1 MILGL
6 HHIAIIVSSEAS
18 VDFYK
23 ELGFKETYRVTR
35 VNDAVV
41 LLDGFGFELELFV
54 DPDHPSRANNPE
66 NIGLRHF
73 ALRVSDIDE
82 FAVRYGVAQ
91 INKDWQGEKYF
102 YIKDPDGLP
111 IEIHE

>member
-6 HHIAIIVSSEAS
+6 HHIAIIVSNEAS
-18 VDFYK
+18 ISFYK

-35 VNDAVV
+35 ASDAVV
-41 LLDGFGFELELFV
+41 LLDGFGFELEVFV
-54 DPDHPSRANNPE
+54 DSNHPARAANPE

-73 ALRVSDIDE
+73 ALQVSDIDE
-82 FAVRYGVAQ
+82 FAVKFGVTQ
-91 INKDWQGEKYF
+91 INNDWQGERYF
-102 YIKDPDGLP
+102 YITDPDGLT